1 MEIKLSDTQ
10 KTKEL
15 AFKLAQKIVPGMIFM
30 LYGDLGSGKTT
41 FVRYVVESLG
51 ISSRVQSP
59 TFVIVRKY
67 SDESA
72 KGQIKQVFHADL
84 YRLNDKEQIMDL
96 GLSEMAEEENSVM
109 FIEWPELGENEFK
122 NGIRIYFET
131 TGETERVVK
140 LEDKY
145 V

>member
-1 MEIKLSDTQ
+1 MEIKLSNTQ

-15 AFKLAQKIVPGMIFM
+15 AAKIAQKINPGAVFL

-41 FVRYVVESLG
+41 FVRYIVESLG
-51 ISSRVQSP
+51 IDSRVQSP

-72 KGQIKQVFHADL
+72 KGKIKQVFHADL
-84 YRLNDKEQIMDL
+84 YRISDENQITDL
-96 GLSEMAEEENSVM
+96 GLKEMSEEENSVM
-109 FIEWPELGENEFK
+109 FIEWPELVEEEFK
-122 NGIRIYFET
+122 YGAKMYFET
-131 TGETERVVK
+131 TGENERVVK
-140 LEDKY
+140 LENTY